1 MPQEERVR
9 ILLAEQARLLCA
21 CRCEDIYAGLVSVQA
36 DMTWRRMMVRGAQLP
51 LKTKLLSG
59 VTPVLLL
66 VSTLVRLIY
75 IYR

>member
-1 MPQEERVR
+1 M
-9 ILLAEQARLLCA
+9 
-21 CRCEDIYAGLVSVQA
+21 
-36 DMTWRRMMVRGAQLP
+36 QLP

-75 IYR
+75 VCMYV